1 MRAFI
6 RKYRHLFLLVPVFY
20 ILGNIFA
27 PLTYVLLFFVMSFW
41 LIKGKHETAVIA
53 LILIL
58 AMGDSRMPGMEF
70 DKTLRIIA
78 ILLIGVQTIVD
89 LIKRKYAFRK
99 VMLMSIPFFL
109 VAIVGGLRSPEP
121 GTSLSKMVS
130 YFLILLVAFH
140 YLPYHIKRT
149 KGELYLDILKLAAW
163 VLLVGLMF
171 ILINYNVAYLLA
183 RYRGLMGNPNGLG
196 IYCTMIFMMMMVG
209 RSLFPTEKRF
219 IYILLG
225 LILFSVLLSESR
237 TSLGTIGIFSI
248 LYFFYKSGK
257 ARKWSLWLFFLPVG
271 FLLFEVFDY
280 EALLKSMGLGEYLR
294 VESLSTGT
302 GRYLAWEIG
311 WRHIQENFWIG
322 RGFAYEEIFF
332 KTQKGFLISTEHQG
346 GIHNSY
352 LTFIMNNGIIG
363 FILIAFFYVRLF
375 SKIKIEKFRMPVIIT
390 VLISANFESWLTSS
404 LNAFT
409 VHFLV
414 VLAILM
420 NYYQI
425 EKTIRK

>member
-1 MRAFI
+1 MF
-6 RKYRHLFLLVPVFY
+6 F

-27 PLTYVLLFFVMSFW
+27 PLSYGLLFLVMSFW

-53 LILIL
+53 LVLIL
-58 AMGDSRMPGMEF
+58 AMGDSRMPSMEF

-78 ILLIGVQTIVD
+78 ILMIGIQTIVD
-89 LIKRKYAFRK
+89 LLRKKYRFRR
-99 VMLMSIPFFL
+99 VMLASIPFFI
-109 VAIVGGLRSPEP
+109 VAIIGGLRSPEI

-140 YLPYHIKRT
+140 YLPYHIQRT
-149 KGELYLDILKLAAW
+149 KGVLYLDILKLAAW
-163 VLLVGLMF
+163 VLVVGLVF
-171 ILINYNVAYLLA
+171 IILNQNVAYLLS

-196 IYCTMIFMMMMVG
+196 IYTTMIFMMMMVG
-209 RSLFPTEKRF
+209 RSLFPLEKRF
-219 IYILLG
+219 IHLLTG
-225 LILFSVLLSESR
+225 LIIFSVLLSESR
-237 TSLGTIGIFSI
+237 TSLGTIGIFMI

-257 ARKWSLWLFFLPVG
+257 GRKWSLWLFFLPIG
-271 FLLFEVFDY
+271 FLLFNVFDY

-311 WRHIQENFWIG
+311 WRHMQENLWIG

-332 KTQKGFLISTEHQG
+332 KEQRGFLISTEHQG

-352 LTFIMNNGIIG
+352 LTFIMNNGIVG
-363 FILIAFFYVRLF
+363 FLCIAFFYTRLF
-375 SKIKIEKFRMPVIIT
+375 SKIKIEKFRMPMIIT

-409 VHFLV
+409 VHYLII
-414 VLAILM
+414 LAVLM
-420 NYYQI
+420 NYSRIQ
-425 EKTIRK
+425 KSIRK